1 MIGRIRG
8 ILLEKSPPRIL
19 VDVMGVGYEL
29 QAPMNTFYHI
39 GAVGEEVSLCTHMI
53 VREDAQLLYGF
64 SAKQECDLFKEV
76 IKISGIGAKAAL
88 ALLSGLSVEELKRAI
103 TMEEVGLLKKIPGIG
118 PKTAQRIIV
127 ELQDKAKKWGS
138 NNPLFNSN
146 SKASESQEAFQNNH
160 SISQAIQALV
170 ALGYKNKEAEKAVDK
185 LEDKSLACEEI
196 IKYALQGLARA

>member
-8 ILLEKSPPRIL
+8 ILLEKAPPKIL

-39 GAVGEEVSLCTHMI
+39 GAVGEEVSLHTHMI

-64 SAKQECDLFKEV
+64 SAKQECDLFKEI

-118 PKTAQRIIV
+118 PKMAQRIIV

-138 NNPLFNSN
+138 YSPLFRANPIEQDN
-146 SKASESQEAFQNNH
+146 QESDQDNQ
-160 SISQAIQALV
+160 SINQAIQALV
-170 ALGYKNKEAEKAVDK
+170 ALGYKNKEAEKAVDRLK
-185 LEDKSLACEEI
+185 DKSLACEEI

>member
-8 ILLEKSPPRIL
+8 ILLEKAPPRIL
-19 VDVMGVGYEL
+19 VDVMGIGYEL
-29 QAPMNTFYHI
+29 QAPMNTFYHM

-103 TMEEVGLLKKIPGIG
+103 VMEEVGLLKKIPGIG

-127 ELQDKAKKWGS
+127 ELQDKAKKWGAT
-138 NNPLFNSN
+138 NPLFSANSTQM
-146 SKASESQEAFQNNH
+146 SQQDNQPIN
-160 SISQAIQALV
+160 QAIQALV
-170 ALGYKNKEAEKAVDK
+170 SLGYKNKDAEKAVDK

>member
-8 ILLEKSPPRIL
+8 ILLEKAPPRIL
-19 VDVMGVGYEL
+19 VDVMGIGYEL
-29 QAPMNTFYHI
+29 QAPMNTFYHM
-39 GAVGEEVSLCTHMI
+39 GAVGEEISLCTHMI

-103 TMEEVGLLKKIPGIG
+103 IMEEVGLLKKIPGIG

-138 NNPLFNSN
+138 TNPLFSTNST
-146 SKASESQEAFQNNH
+146 Q
-160 SISQAIQALV
+160 ISHQDNQPINQAIQALV
-170 ALGYKNKEAEKAVDK
+170 SLGYKNKDAEKAVDK